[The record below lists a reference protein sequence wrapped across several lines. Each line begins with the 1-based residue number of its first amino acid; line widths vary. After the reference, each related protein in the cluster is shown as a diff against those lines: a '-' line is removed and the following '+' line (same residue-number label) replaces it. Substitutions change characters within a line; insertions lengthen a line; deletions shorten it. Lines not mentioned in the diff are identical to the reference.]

1 MAGAKLAMDQI
12 NLVVED
18 MAAAVAFYRHLGV
31 TIPEP
36 REWPPQSGALHA
48 EAQTPGGARFELD
61 NRAMAEIWHASWREG
76 RAGSRVV
83 VGFSLPSREAVDER
97 YAKLTAVGYA
107 SRQPPYDAFWG
118 ARYAIV
124 QDPDGNDVGLMSP
137 IDPARRFTPKP

>member
-1 MAGAKLAMDQI
+1 MA
-12 NLVVED
+12 
-18 MAAAVAFYRHLGV
+18 
-31 TIPEP
+31 
-36 REWPPQSGALHA
+36 S
-48 EAQTPGGARFELD
+48 
-61 NRAMAEIWHASWREG
+61 IWHASWREG
-76 RAGSRVV
+76 RAGSRAV

-97 YAKLTAVGYA
+97 YAKLTSVGYA

>member
-1 MAGAKLAMDQI
+1 M
-12 NLVVED
+12 
-18 MAAAVAFYRHLGV
+18 

-36 REWPPQSGALHA
+36 QEWPPNSGALHG
-48 EAQTPGGARFELD
+48 EADTPGGARLELD
-61 NRAMAEIWHASWREG
+61 NRAMAEIWHASWRAG
-76 RAGSRVV
+76 RSGSRVV

-97 YAKLTAVGYA
+97 YTKLTAVGYA

-137 IDPARRFTPKP
+137 IDPARRFIPKP